1 MDGQKGQPSFG
12 ADPAD
17 RDQQPEQVQ
26 FISGQKAVEGNLVL
40 PQISIGID
48 PDRPVPFHHG
58 QAGSRFPGHPD
69 VVADTAHIQHRVPVS
84 YLFYRSLYIS
94 KHTVFSSP
102 VGLYRPRR
110 PEKESGSRQLYI
122 YHNIIY

>member
-1 MDGQKGQPSFG
+1 MDGQEGQSSLG
-12 ADPAD
+12 TDPAD
-17 RDQQPEQVQ
+17 RDQLAEQVQ
-26 FISGQKAVEGNLVL
+26 LISGQKAVKGDLIL

-48 PDRPVPFHHG
+48 PDRPVPFCHG

-69 VVADTAHIQHRVPVS
+69 VVADAAYIQHRVPVP

-102 VGLYRPRR
+102 VGLYRPAAAEYGKRR
-110 PEKESGSRQLYI
+110 PLAVHI
-122 YHNIIY
+122 P